1 MKPIDILS
9 IATIAPHKV
18 SNQEIEEKYNLP
30 KGSIEKKTR
39 ILSRYFFNHPQEI
52 DSYLLKAI
60 HQAIEDAKIQIED
73 IECIICSGATNR
85 MAIPYNA
92 SYIHALLNAKE
103 TTQTFDI
110 NMTCLS
116 FLRAFDISSRMFD
129 SCKNILFVSCDIASI
144 GLDWGD
150 IATAGIFGD
159 GISALVLSNAKRGG
173 ILYSDFQTHS
183 KGYDLC
189 QIRGGGWA
197 NNPRFVQGDYLPYA
211 NFEMKG
217 KELFK
222 IVMQKM
228 PRFLEESLKKAK
240 ITLDEISY
248 IVPHQAS
255 YGSLTHAV
263 SMLKVPEDKVIN
275 IFKEYGNQI
284 ASSIPFALHHLFKK
298 EKIASGEKILFVGTS
313 AGVGFGLIIW
323 EKP

>member
-1 MKPIDILS
+1 MRPIDILG
-9 IATIAPHKV
+9 INALAPRKV
-18 SNQEIEEKYNLP
+18 LNQEIEEKYNLP
-30 KGSIEKKTR
+30 LGSIEKKTR
-39 ILSRYFFNHPQEI
+39 ILSRHFFDHPQEI

-60 HQAIEDAKIQIED
+60 HHSLASAGLKIEEID
-73 IECIICSGATNR
+73 CIICSGATNR

-92 SYIHALLNAKE
+92 SYIHLLLNAKE
-103 TTQTFDI
+103 TTQTFDV

-116 FLRAFDISSRMFD
+116 FLRAFDLSSRMFD

-144 GLDWGD
+144 GLDWSD

-159 GISALVLSNAKRGG
+159 GISAVVFSKTNRGG
-173 ILYSDFQTHS
+173 ILFSDFQTHS
-183 KGYDLC
+183 KGYDFC

-197 NNPRFVQGDYLPYA
+197 NNPRFIQGDYLPYA

-217 KELFK
+217 KELFR

-228 PRFLEESLKKAK
+228 PQFLEQSLQKAK
-240 ITLDEISY
+240 ITLDDISY

-255 YGSLTHAV
+255 FGSLTHAV
-263 SMLKVPEDKVIN
+263 SMLKVPESKVIN

-284 ASSIPFALHHLFKK
+284 ASSIPFALYHLFEK
-298 EKIASGEKILFVGTS
+298 EKIQSGEKILFVGTS